1 MTKEL
6 KKFTLTSIK
15 NIQKAIENNK
25 LVIFVGAG
33 VSRNS
38 GIPTWSELIKEL
50 AKDLGIKAKGKDSNG
65 NDIFSNDE
73 FLKIPQYYFNE
84 RKEKEYY
91 DKIKEILDKDFQPND
106 IHKMIFELNPTHI
119 VTTNYDNLLEQQANQ
134 WQTNRKYC
142 KVANDIELST
152 APNCNYIIKMHGE
165 FDNIVLKES
174 DYDSYSNNFKLTET
188 YVKGLFA
195 THTILFVGFSAD
207 DSNVRRIL
215 QWIKDII
222 GDKHQP
228 AYLIDVNDHSD
239 ISEEEFRIKFEYYR
253 NQGIFTLYKS
263 QVEDEINE
271 NFSNFKGKLSLKGL
285 GLDLY
290 KFLFFIKNYQHFDV
304 NKYYSIIKQL
314 ESFNVITYTILNK
327 VFGTNIEQRLCLGGA
342 SFPLEKK
349 QDTFE
354 LDMLKIKKVLA
365 TPEDFNNNVTY
376 MKYNSLLNE
385 EESSFINRINN
396 ISKKELTETEIKS
409 LKQIIAA
416 LQKRIN
422 ISSEEQKKVIYI
434 FDIIEKAKLASNKI
448 LVDNNYL
455 QHDFGNINL
464 KKNKNSVDIFKK
476 AFFLYN
482 ANKTS
487 EAYQELEDISKKYND
502 NPIIY
507 YISEFNKKTIAG
519 NLKWHEG
526 WRKYTEEEKLIAEE
540 YEKIDLE
547 QIINYKIPNTLKPIV
562 ESLTISSI
570 QKDYTDKVIDIVEK
584 IINYKALVESGGTGS
599 NTFVHDL
606 YKKIYEFT
614 NFMINNYIFMG
625 QYKQASDFYYYSIKA
640 ILMSYSIKEPN
651 EQRFI
656 NFGINKVP
664 YFDFF
669 DFYII
674 IENLKYKNFK
684 ALLDICDIKELK
696 VENKTVIEELIVA
709 FKNTIK
715 SFLNSNNTNFA
726 DKISNY
732 LKIFSLI
739 DINSGELNIIVE
751 EYTKLVKE
759 YMAKSNKIDS
769 YDFMHSIHKLLV
781 NFTYSVKQRFE
792 EKNVEFSKEIYEY
805 IILNYKDLCLNYSR
819 DYNLLINNC
828 IISLSN
834 IENYK
839 LKNQDIIDFY
849 IHNSGKIEHVDEI
862 IINLFNIADKSHQD
876 IIKKYIKKDEKYSK
890 FTINNSFVMLE
901 IILNNILNYTNNIE
915 SNLLKLINNTIETK
929 LKQERSSD
937 SSREPIIILID
948 VLLDLILNNKFK
960 NINKLNNLIEKL
972 ELVPEKLI
980 SNKQNLLDSIRLL
993 KIIVSPQQFDFN
1005 NADIRDFIYLPT
1017 NIIENIKN
1025 NKKSKNA
1032 ALKIFLRDFNT
1043 YKTNRHSK
1051 EKLQNIYNAFLE

>member
-6 KKFTLTSIK
+6 KNFTLTSIK

-50 AKDLGIKAKGKDSNG
+50 AKDLGIKPKGKDSKE

-73 FLKIPQYYFNE
+73 FLKIPQYYYNE

-91 DKIKEILDKDFQPND
+91 DKLKEILDKDFYPND
-106 IHKMIFELNPTHI
+106 IHKIIFELNPAHI

-152 APNCNYIIKMHGE
+152 APNCNFIIKMHGE

-228 AYLIDVNDHSD
+228 AYLIDINDHSN

-253 NQGIFTLYKS
+253 NQGIFTLYKA
-263 QVEDEINE
+263 QIEDEINDTF
-271 NFSNFKGKLSLKGL
+271 NNFKGELNLQGL

-304 NKYYSIIKQL
+304 NKYYNILKQL
-314 ESFNVITYTILNK
+314 ESLNVITYTILNK
-327 VFGTNIEQRLCLGGA
+327 VFKTNIEQRLRYGGV

-365 TPEDFNNNVTY
+365 TPEDYDNNITY
-376 MKYNSLLNE
+376 MKYNSLLNDE
-385 EESSFINRINN
+385 ECCFINKINN
-396 ISKKELTETEIKS
+396 IPRKELNEEEIEL
-409 LKQIIAA
+409 LKRIILS

-422 ISSEEQKKVIYI
+422 ISSEEKRKVIYI
-434 FDIIEKAKLASNKI
+434 FDVIEKAKLASHKVLI
-448 LVDNNYL
+448 DNNYL
-455 QHDFGNINL
+455 KNDFDNINL
-464 KKNKNSVDIFKK
+464 KQSKNSVDIFKK
-476 AFFLYN
+476 AFLLYN
-482 ANKTS
+482 ANKNS
-487 EAYQELEDISKKYND
+487 EAYQELEVISKKYSN

-519 NLKWHEG
+519 NLKWNDG
-526 WRKYTEEEKLIAEE
+526 WRKYSEEEKLIVEE

-547 QIINYKIPNTLKPIV
+547 QIINYKIPNTLKPII
-562 ESLTISSI
+562 ESLTISNI

-584 IINYKALVESGGTGS
+584 IINYKALVESGGTGI
-599 NTFVHDL
+599 NNFVHDL

-614 NFMINNYIFMG
+614 NFMINNYIFIS
-625 QYKQASDFYYYSIKA
+625 QYKQTNDFYYYSMKA
-640 ILMSYSIKEPN
+640 ILMSYGIKEPLERN
-651 EQRFI
+651 FI

-674 IENLKYKNFK
+674 IENLKHKSFK
-684 ALLDICDIKELK
+684 ALLDMCNIKELK
-696 VENKTVIEELIVA
+696 VENKTVTDELINA
-709 FKNTIK
+709 YKNTIK
-715 SFLNSNNTNFA
+715 NFLKSNNINFT

-732 LKIFSLI
+732 LNIFSLI
-739 DINSGELNIIVE
+739 DIDSNELNIVVK
-751 EYTKLVKE
+751 EYTKLVRE
-759 YMAKSNKIDS
+759 YMTKPNHTDS
-769 YDFMHSIHKLLV
+769 YDFMNAIHKLLI
-781 NFTYSVKQRFE
+781 NFTYNTKQKFE
-792 EKNVEFSKEIYEY
+792 EKNIEFSKEIYEY
-805 IILNYKDLCLNYSR
+805 ILLNYKDLWLNYSH

-839 LKNQDIIDFY
+839 LKNQEIIDFY
-849 IHNSGKIEHVDEI
+849 IENSEKIENVDEI
-862 IINLFNIADKSHQD
+862 IINLFNIADKLHKD
-876 IIKKYIKKDEKYSK
+876 TIRKYIRKDEKYK
-890 FTINNSFVMLE
+890 NFTINNSFIMLK
-901 IILNNILNYTNNIE
+901 IILNDIVKYTNTIE
-915 SNLLKLINNTIETK
+915 YNLLKLINETIELK
-929 LKQERSSD
+929 LKQEKSSD
-937 SSREPIIILID
+937 STHEPVIVLTDI
-948 VLLDLILNNKFK
+948 LLDLILNNKFK
-960 NINKLNNLIEKL
+960 NFNKLNNLIERL
-972 ELVPEKLI
+972 ALLPDKLI

-993 KIIVSPQQFDFN
+993 KIITSPQQFDFN
-1005 NADIRDFIYLPT
+1005 FADIRDFLYLPI
-1017 NIIENIKN
+1017 NILEKIK
-1025 NKKSKNA
+1025 KDKLAKCA
-1032 ALKIFLRDFNT
+1032 TLKIFLRDFNT
-1043 YKTNRHSK
+1043 YKTNK
-1051 EKLQNIYNAFLE
+1051 FNKKKLQEVYDYFLE